1 MNMDM
6 EFVRASAM
14 MLGVNLIYAM
24 AGFFISV
31 IAILIVDKIF
41 LKKICL
47 QDEIKKGNIAAAI
60 FAASL
65 ILGAVMAVSK
75 ALGK

>member
-1 MNMDM
+1 MSMDM
-6 EFVRASAM
+6 EFARASAM
-14 MLGVNLIYAM
+14 MLGINLVYAVV
-24 AGFFISV
+24 GFLISV

-60 FAASL
+60 FAAAL